1 MLALP
6 VVVAV
11 VARAVAAAVVQVA
24 RGRTAAEDA
33 RAAPEKSNIST
44 YVLCMS
50 FAKLFSSLV
59 LVFCFDAGLA
69 IF

>member
-1 MLALP
+1 MLPLP

-33 RAAPEKSNIST
+33 RAAPEKSNI
-44 YVLCMS
+44 CMCCGCL
-50 FAKLFSSLV
+50 FAKLFSSFV
-59 LVFCFDAGLA
+59 LFFYVDAGLA